1 MFMYYNAS
9 MQNDIVTFDRD
20 PNGYKHWELKI
31 ENNRATIFLDVSEK
45 EGIRPGY
52 ELKLNSYDLGVDI
65 ELNDIIQRIRF
76 EQPQVKVVVITSK
89 QEKNFSAGAN
99 IYMLGMSE
107 HSWKVNFCKFT
118 NETRNGFEDSSNSG
132 SLKFIAAVNG
142 ICAGGGYEVALA
154 CDEILLVDD
163 RSSTVSLPEVPL
175 LGVLPGTG
183 GLTRLT
189 DKRKVRKDIADIFC
203 TNADGVRG
211 KKALDWNLV
220 DHIAPPSKF
229 SSLIDE
235 RVSYLENEVKLR
247 NGKDGVN
254 LNNINRKITDTNIT
268 YETISCTLNK
278 DIRTAEIKINGPKEN
293 ENITINDL
301 IEKGSDFW
309 VLKFVRE
316 LDDLIL
322 MLRANELETGVLTIR
337 SEGSSEVIQKL
348 TSLLEDNQNN
358 WLVNEI
364 IGFMRR
370 TFSRLDV
377 SSRTIFTIVDNN
389 SCFAGFLSELLFCAD
404 RTYMINNSLL
414 NENKNGPFVSLSK
427 LNFKGLEMVNAQ
439 TRLQTRFSNDDLKLK
454 KLHDLCN
461 KNLNAEEAFNLELIT
476 VIPDD
481 LDWNDEI
488 RLSIEERASFSP
500 DALTGLEANLRFPGK
515 ESCETKIFGR
525 LSAWQNWIFNRPN
538 ASSDEGALKL
548 FGTGSKAKFDNKRV

>member
-1 MFMYYNAS
+1 MYYNTY
-9 MQNDIVTFDRD
+9 MKNEIVTFDRD
-20 PNGYKHWELKI
+20 PNNYKHWELLI
-31 ENNRATIFLDVSEK
+31 EGSRATIFLDVAEN

-229 SSLIDE
+229 NSLIDE
-235 RVSYLENEVKLR
+235 RVSFLESKVKLR
-247 NGKDGVN
+247 NGSTGIT
-254 LNNINRKITDTNIT
+254 LNNIKRTITDKNIN
-268 YETISCTLNK
+268 YETISCILNK
-278 DIRTAEIKINGPKEN
+278 DSRVAEIKIHGPEEN
-293 ENITINDL
+293 EIIAINEL
-301 IEKGSDFW
+301 VEKGSEYW

-322 MLRANELETGVLTIR
+322 MLRANELETGVITIQ
-337 SEGSSEVIQKL
+337 SEGSSTVIQKL
-348 TSLLEDNQNN
+348 TNLLEENKDN

-364 IGFMRR
+364 ISFMRR
-370 TFSRLDV
+370 TFSRLDI
-377 SSRTIFTIVDNN
+377 SSRTIFTIVDNK

-404 RTYMINNSLL
+404 RTYMINNALL
-414 NENKNGPFVSLSK
+414 NENKSGPFISLSK
-427 LNFKGLEMVNAQ
+427 LNFKSLEMVNGQ
-439 TRLQTRFSNDDLKLK
+439 TRLQTRFNNDDIKLS
-454 KLHDLCN
+454 KLHDLCE
-461 KNLNAEEAFNLELIT
+461 KNLNAEEAFNHELIT

>member
-1 MFMYYNAS
+1 MYYNTY
-9 MQNDIVTFDRD
+9 MKNEIVTFDRD
-20 PNGYKHWELKI
+20 PNNYKHWELLI
-31 ENNRATIFLDVSEK
+31 EGSRATIFLDVAEN

-89 QEKNFSAGAN
+89 QEKNFYAGAN

-229 SSLIDE
+229 NSLIDE
-235 RVSYLENEVKLR
+235 RVSFLESKVKLR
-247 NGKDGVN
+247 NGSTGIT
-254 LNNINRKITDTNIT
+254 LNNIKRTITDKNIN
-268 YETISCTLNK
+268 YETISCILNK
-278 DIRTAEIKINGPKEN
+278 DSRVAEIKIHGPEEN
-293 ENITINDL
+293 EIIAINEL
-301 IEKGSDFW
+301 VEKGSEYW

-322 MLRANELETGVLTIR
+322 MLRANELETGVITIQ
-337 SEGSSEVIQKL
+337 SEGSSTVIQKL
-348 TSLLEDNQNN
+348 TNLLEENKDN

-370 TFSRLDV
+370 TFSRLDI
-377 SSRTIFTIVDNN
+377 SSRTIFTIVDNK

-404 RTYMINNSLL
+404 RTYMINNALL
-414 NENKNGPFVSLSK
+414 NENKSGPFISLSK
-427 LNFKGLEMVNAQ
+427 LNFKSLEMVNGQ
-439 TRLQTRFSNDDLKLK
+439 TRLQTRFNNDDIKLS
-454 KLHDLCN
+454 KLHDLCD
-461 KNLNAEEAFNLELIT
+461 KNLNAEEAFNHELIT

>member
-1 MFMYYNAS
+1 MYYNTY
-9 MQNDIVTFDRD
+9 MKNEIVTFDRD
-20 PNGYKHWELKI
+20 PNNYKHWELLI
-31 ENNRATIFLDVSEK
+31 EGSRATIFLDVAEN

-220 DHIAPPSKF
+220 DYIAPPSKF
-229 SSLIDE
+229 NSLIDE
-235 RVSYLENEVKLR
+235 RVSFLESKVKLR
-247 NGKDGVN
+247 NGSTGIT
-254 LNNINRKITDTNIT
+254 LNNIKRTITDKNIN
-268 YETISCTLNK
+268 YETISCILNK
-278 DIRTAEIKINGPKEN
+278 DSRVAEIKIHGPEEKEIIAIN
-293 ENITINDL
+293 EL
-301 IEKGSDFW
+301 VEKGSEYW

-322 MLRANELETGVLTIR
+322 MLRANELETGVITIQ
-337 SEGSSEVIQKL
+337 SEGSSIVIQKL
-348 TSLLEDNQNN
+348 TNLLEENKDN

-370 TFSRLDV
+370 TFSRLDI
-377 SSRTIFTIVDNN
+377 SSRTIFTIVDNK

-404 RTYMINNSLL
+404 RTYMINNALL
-414 NENKNGPFVSLSK
+414 NENKSGPFISLSK
-427 LNFKGLEMVNAQ
+427 LNFKSLEMVNGQ
-439 TRLQTRFSNDDLKLK
+439 TRLQTRFNNDDIKLS
-454 KLHDLCN
+454 KLYDLCD
-461 KNLNAEEAFNLELIT
+461 KNLNAEEAFNHELIT

-488 RLSIEERASFSP
+488 RLSIEERTSFSP

>member
-1 MFMYYNAS
+1 MYYNTY
-9 MQNDIVTFDRD
+9 MKNEMVTFDRD
-20 PNGYKHWELKI
+20 PNNYKHWELLV
-31 ENNRATIFLDVSEK
+31 EGSRATIFLDVAEN

-220 DHIAPPSKF
+220 DYIAPPSKF
-229 SSLIDE
+229 NSLIDE
-235 RVSYLENEVKLR
+235 RVSFLESKVKLR
-247 NGKDGVN
+247 NGSTGIT
-254 LNNINRKITDTNIT
+254 LNNIKRTITDKNIN
-268 YETISCTLNK
+268 YETISCILNK
-278 DIRTAEIKINGPKEN
+278 ESRVAEIKIHGPEEN
-293 ENITINDL
+293 EIIAINEL
-301 IEKGSDFW
+301 VEKGSEYW

-322 MLRANELETGVLTIR
+322 MLRANELETGVITIQ
-337 SEGSSEVIQKL
+337 SEGSSTVIQKL
-348 TSLLEDNQNN
+348 TNLLEENKDN

-370 TFSRLDV
+370 TFSRLDI
-377 SSRTIFTIVDNN
+377 SSRTIFTIVDNK

-404 RTYMINNSLL
+404 RTYMINNALL
-414 NENKNGPFVSLSK
+414 NENKSGPFISLSK
-427 LNFKGLEMVNAQ
+427 LNFKSLEMVNGQ
-439 TRLQTRFSNDDLKLK
+439 TRLQTRFNNDDIKLS
-454 KLHDLCN
+454 KLHDLCD
-461 KNLNAEEAFNLELIT
+461 KNLNAEEAFNHELIT